1 MPLIFW
7 YNTIFIITV
16 KNTKQ
21 VKNNRLNKLN
31 ADEVKIKRET
41 SRIWMGVGLAIF
53 GCVLIMTGLIL
64 PPAGLI
70 HPSVLTAVGEVFG
83 LSGASMGI
91 FAYNKRDNAKIDYL
105 YNAEKQRNTDETQTG
120 EDI

>member
-1 MPLIFW
+1 M
-7 YNTIFIITV
+7 
-16 KNTKQ
+16 KNK
-21 VKNNRLNKLN
+21 KLDT
-31 ADEVKIKRET
+31 DEVKIKRET

-53 GCVLIMTGLIL
+53 GCVLIMTGLVL
-64 PPAGLI
+64 PPAGII
-70 HPSVLTAVGEVFG
+70 HGSVLTAVGEVFG